1 MNLQIRAYN
10 SHRRPLLREKNQK
23 DKQLWSRNCLPLLM
37 LDRQS
42 KVLWTSRAR
51 SYCHPSFCRT
61 RICLIEFPHS
71 ATTWTQRS
79 SERRSKCDLG
89 PNPAP
94 IVETKSRETMMRSAC
109 QGCSSFSAD
118 IHSPRTTRVSEVTS
132 PHLLMLQTKLASYS
146 STTTRSAL
154 LPRSASFTS
163 MATIATRR

>member
-1 MNLQIRAYN
+1 MNLQIRAYT

-23 DKQLWSRNCLPLLM
+23 DKQLWSRNNLPLLM

-61 RICLIEFPHS
+61 RICRIEFPHS
-71 ATTWTQRS
+71 VTTWIQRS
-79 SERRSKCDLG
+79 SERRSKCALG
-89 PNPAP
+89 PNPAQ
-94 IVETKSRETMMRSAC
+94 IVETKSRGIMTRLAC

-132 PHLLMLQTKLASYS
+132 PRLLMLQIKLASYS

-163 MATIATRR
+163 MDTTATRR